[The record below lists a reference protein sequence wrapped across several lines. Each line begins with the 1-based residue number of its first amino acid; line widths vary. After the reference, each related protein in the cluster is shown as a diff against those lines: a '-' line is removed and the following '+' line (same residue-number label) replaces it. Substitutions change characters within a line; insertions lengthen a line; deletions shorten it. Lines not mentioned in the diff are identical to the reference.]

1 MCRFSRSCE
10 CGFSVVQKFEEFLTI
25 DTETAFALGPA
36 AAKLPFIHFGASL
49 QRQVA
54 RSYLGGLTSS
64 AVELATAGKMREI
77 GAVET
82 ASRKNEQFGLWLSL
96 VERCVRDAEAVG
108 SNPTS
113 PTLARSR
120 TRAMNQAILTT
131 LALTGFGVA
140 FFHAAIP
147 THWLPFI
154 LTARVQGWNKSK
166 TIAVTAL
173 AGTGHVIVTA
183 ALGLAITLF
192 GNAFSES
199 IGAWF
204 PRIAGGALL
213 LFGLYYLVRQM
224 TGKGHVHFHYPHE
237 HLHEPGHDHE
247 HSHGHEHEHGHEHG
261 QHEPN
266 SRHGCQAHPT
276 SDRAA
281 ILSLLA
287 FLTFSPCEGFVPFY
301 VSGLRYGWGGFA
313 VLTAV
318 LSVATVAGM
327 VLFTSLTLAGLSKL
341 KLGVLEKYESVT
353 MGVLLCAVGILI
365 ILFES

>member
-1 MCRFSRSCE
+1 MAQLGRALRSGRRGR
-10 CGFSVVQKFEEFLTI
+10 GFKSHQP
-25 DTETAFALGPA
+25 D
-36 AAKLPFIHFGASL
+36 
-49 QRQVA
+49 
-54 RSYLGGLTSS
+54 
-64 AVELATAGKMREI
+64 
-77 GAVET
+77 
-82 ASRKNEQFGLWLSL
+82 ASR
-96 VERCVRDAEAVG
+96 VVVA
-108 SNPTS
+108 
-113 PTLARSR
+113 
-120 TRAMNQAILTT
+120 AMNQAILTT
-131 LALTGFGVA
+131 IALTGFGVA

-147 THWLPFI
+147 THWLPFV
-154 LTARVQGWNKSK
+154 LTSRVQGWNKSK

-192 GNAFSES
+192 GSAPSET

-213 LFGLYYLVRQM
+213 LFGLYYLIRQLI
-224 TGKGHVHFHYPHE
+224 GKGHVHFHYPHE
-237 HLHEPGHDHE
+237 HLHEHGHGHDHE
-247 HSHGHEHEHGHEHG
+247 HAHSHDHHHDHDHDE
-261 QHEPN
+261 
-266 SRHGCQAHPT
+266 GCQAHPT

-301 VSGLRYGWGGFA
+301 VSGIRYGWGGFA

-318 LSVATVAGM
+318 LSIATVAGM

-341 KLGVLEKYESVT
+341 KLGVLEKYESVL

-365 ILFES
+365 ILFET

>member
-1 MCRFSRSCE
+1 M
-10 CGFSVVQKFEEFLTI
+10 
-25 DTETAFALGPA
+25 D
-36 AAKLPFIHFGASL
+36 
-49 QRQVA
+49 
-54 RSYLGGLTSS
+54 
-64 AVELATAGKMREI
+64 
-77 GAVET
+77 
-82 ASRKNEQFGLWLSL
+82 
-96 VERCVRDAEAVG
+96 
-108 SNPTS
+108 
-113 PTLARSR
+113 
-120 TRAMNQAILTT
+120 QAILTT

-147 THWLPFI
+147 THWLPFV
-154 LTARVQGWNKSK
+154 LTARVQGWNASK

-173 AGTGHVIVTA
+173 AGTGHVLVTA

-192 GNAFSES
+192 GSALSES
-199 IGAWF
+199 VGAWF

-213 LFGLYYLVRQM
+213 LFGFYYLARQM

-247 HSHGHEHEHGHEHG
+247 HSHGHEHEHGHEHNHG
-261 QHEPN
+261 AADP
-266 SRHGCQAHPT
+266 RHGCQAHPT

-301 VSGLRYGWGGFA
+301 VSGIRYGWGGFA

-318 LSVATVAGM
+318 LSIATVAGM

-341 KLGVLEKYESVT
+341 KLGILEKYESVL

-365 ILFES
+365 IVFET

>member
-1 MCRFSRSCE
+1 
-10 CGFSVVQKFEEFLTI
+10 
-25 DTETAFALGPA
+25 
-36 AAKLPFIHFGASL
+36 
-49 QRQVA
+49 
-54 RSYLGGLTSS
+54 
-64 AVELATAGKMREI
+64 
-77 GAVET
+77 
-82 ASRKNEQFGLWLSL
+82 
-96 VERCVRDAEAVG
+96 
-108 SNPTS
+108 
-113 PTLARSR
+113 
-120 TRAMNQAILTT
+120 MNQGIFTT
-131 LALTGFGVA
+131 VALTGFGVA

-147 THWLPFI
+147 THWLPFV
-154 LTARVQGWNKSK
+154 LTARVQGWDASK

-192 GNAFSES
+192 GTALSET

-204 PRIAGGALL
+204 PRIAGGALF

-237 HLHEPGHDHE
+237 HLHEHD
-247 HSHGHEHEHGHEHG
+247 HGHEHANQHGHAHDHG
-261 QHEPN
+261 QTEDHHHDAE
-266 SRHGCQAHPT
+266 CQAHPT

-301 VSGLRYGWGGFA
+301 VSGIRYGWSGFA
-313 VLTAV
+313 ILTAV

-341 KLGVLEKYESVT
+341 KLGVLEKYESAL

-365 ILFES
+365 IVFET

>member
-1 MCRFSRSCE
+1 MS
-10 CGFSVVQKFEEFLTI
+10 
-25 DTETAFALGPA
+25 
-36 AAKLPFIHFGASL
+36 
-49 QRQVA
+49 
-54 RSYLGGLTSS
+54 
-64 AVELATAGKMREI
+64 
-77 GAVET
+77 
-82 ASRKNEQFGLWLSL
+82 EQFGLWLSL

-113 PTLARSR
+113 PTRSR
-120 TRAMNQAILTT
+120 IAFAAMNQAILTT
-131 LALTGFGVA
+131 VAFTGFGVA

-147 THWLPFI
+147 THWLPFV
-154 LTARVQGWNKSK
+154 LTARVQGWNASK

-192 GNAFSES
+192 GSALSET

-213 LFGLYYLVRQM
+213 LFGLYYLIRQVI
-224 TGKGHVHFHYPHE
+224 GKGHVHFHYPHE
-237 HLHEPGHDHE
+237 HLHER
-247 HSHGHEHEHGHEHG
+247 EHEHQHEDGDDHHEH
-261 QHEPN
+261 HHDEA
-266 SRHGCQAHPT
+266 CQAHPT

-281 ILSLLA
+281 IFSLLA

-301 VSGLRYGWGGFA
+301 VSGIRYGWGGFA

-318 LSVATVAGM
+318 LSIATVAGM
-327 VLFTSLTLAGLSKL
+327 VLFTSLTLAGLSKM
-341 KLGVLEKYESVT
+341 KLGVLEKYESVL

-365 ILFES
+365 IVFET